1 MKRRPRKNTTKKW
14 FPTPPEADTD
24 HQLVGMETTSQE
36 PVNNIPSSSLP
47 IIEEASTIQLSTSE
61 WSPPRRLRT
70 TVKKKLTPKKK
81 FCF

>member
-14 FPTPPEADTD
+14 FPTPLEADID
-24 HQLVGMETTSQE
+24 HQLVAMETTSQE
-36 PVNNIPSSSLP
+36 PVNNIPSSSQP
-47 IIEEASTIQLSTSE
+47 IIEEACSVQLSTSE

-70 TVKKKLTPKKK
+70 AVKKKLTPNKK